1 MMKKVIM
8 AILLLSTIS
17 LVACGTN
24 NESSDKDV
32 NQQNEQDSANMDV
45 DEMLS
50 FSASS
55 EKEKDM
61 VRFELTLRN
70 ETEKDVTLTFPSSQ
84 KYEIIVSKDDTIV
97 YQYSKDKMFT
107 QAITEE
113 IIKSNEE
120 LVLEEEWQYDQ
131 SLASGEYDVEIH
143 LLVTEVNEEKVDV
156 KKYTATGSLQI
167 ESEEATD
174 TSNQEEEI
182 PEDMIKNVEVTGDNG
197 AYMIRG
203 EVHGAIGT
211 LFYEVEDGHQY
222 LIDATEVPIEA
233 NNKWTEFDIEV
244 SISEDK
250 LPTNGALILFLYNE
264 DRSVQL
270 PIQLELFQ

>member
-1 MMKKVIM
+1 MKKVIM

-32 NQQNEQDSANMDV
+32 NQQNEQDSTNMGV
-45 DEMLS
+45 DDILS

-55 EKEKDM
+55 EKEKDT

-70 ETEKDVTLTFPSSQ
+70 ETEKDVKVTFSSSQ

-107 QAITEE
+107 QATTEE
-113 IIKSNEE
+113 IIKSNEQ
-120 LVLEEEWQYDQ
+120 LVLEEEWQYDH
-131 SLASGEYDVEIH
+131 SLASGEYDVEIQ
-143 LLVTEVNEEKVDV
+143 LLVTEVNEEKVDA
-156 KKYTATGSLQI
+156 KKFSTTGSLQI

-233 NNKWTEFDIEV
+233 NNKWTEFDMEV